1 VPDDSHPDLTV
12 TLALTV
18 VDPRTAEPHDILARG
33 RAEQRVAD
41 LARRLAMYFGHSPEV
56 ASTFTLRVERTGEQL
71 RPEALISSVD
81 LLDGDTLTLIPPRGT
96 RRVTHEVSARRPR
109 LE

>member
-1 VPDDSHPDLTV
+1 MPDDSHPDLTV

-18 VDPRTAEPHDILARG
+18 VDPRTAEPHDVLARG

-41 LARRLAMYFGHSPEV
+41 LTRRLAMYFGESSEA

-71 RPEALISSVD
+71 RPEAPISSVD
-81 LLDGDTLTLIPPRGT
+81 LLDGDTLTLILPR
-96 RRVTHEVSARRPR
+96 SAIH
-109 LE
+109 

>member
-18 VDPRTAEPHDILARG
+18 IDPRTAESHDVLARG

-41 LARRLAMYFGHSPEV
+41 LTRRLAMYFGESSEA

-71 RPEALISSVD
+71 RPEAPISSVD
-81 LLDGDTLTLIPPRGT
+81 LLDGDTLTLIPPRSGRT
-96 RRVTHEVSARRPR
+96 VK
-109 LE
+109 L